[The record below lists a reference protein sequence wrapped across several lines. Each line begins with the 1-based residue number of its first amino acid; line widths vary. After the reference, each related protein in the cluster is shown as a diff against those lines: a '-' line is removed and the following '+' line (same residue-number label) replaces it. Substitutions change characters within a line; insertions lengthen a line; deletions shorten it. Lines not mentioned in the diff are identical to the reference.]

1 MLNFFKKKTPG
12 HLTITLNAKLQPR
25 DRAELEDAFDKICK
39 ENGIMAEVDGG
50 GTLMEDS
57 GEVKE
62 CDIDIRMDNISDEN
76 VKQIVELF
84 EAMLAPIGSRC
95 TVSGQESIQFGKHQG
110 LGLYLN
116 GTDLPDEIYKN
127 CDSNFVYSECERL
140 LEGIAIVN
148 SHWQGPSE
156 TALYMYGKD
165 FSEINRKIK
174 PLIDSYPL
182 CQKARVVRIA

>member
-25 DRAELEDAFDKICK
+25 DRAELEDAFDEICK

-95 TVSGQESIQFGKHQG
+95 TVSG
-110 LGLYLN
+110 
-116 GTDLPDEIYKN
+116 
-127 CDSNFVYSECERL
+127 
-140 LEGIAIVN
+140 
-148 SHWQGPSE
+148 
-156 TALYMYGKD
+156 
-165 FSEINRKIK
+165 
-174 PLIDSYPL
+174 
-182 CQKARVVRIA
+182 